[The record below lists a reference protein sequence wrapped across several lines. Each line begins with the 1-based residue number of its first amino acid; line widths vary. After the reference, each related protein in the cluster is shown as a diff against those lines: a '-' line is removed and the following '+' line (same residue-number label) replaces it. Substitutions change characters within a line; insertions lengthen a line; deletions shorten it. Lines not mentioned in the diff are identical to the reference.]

1 MNFSFDASVT
11 GQQRQWFMDAVGRI
25 KFPINLLAVDV
36 LVETVVEPPCPGHKD
51 IACTSD
57 DGGGHYTIHLKQNLD
72 DPSGVV
78 LSVAPHEV
86 KRFFQE
92 VVAHE
97 VAHIVGF
104 IKIPDDATK
113 TTVAALFRRGG
124 EVGAGNPAGELADW
138 SQALDPWEDRIVE
151 AVAEVIKDTMLA
163 PQNRTY
169 DNRTNWTISEADFQ
183 TLMGIVVPW
192 VPPTPGAPG
201 VYNHV
206 DYEWNG
212 LELADVENATSTPV
226 NGTTGLQDFPEVT
239 NLLANQE
246 GYLGP
251 RNSGHTVAVD
261 LGAADYIKLRIWLY
275 AHYAGPPDFGAD
287 QPTGHHFDLRIGPT
301 GGPLLNVTV
310 DDIDLVWEARAAQP
324 DWQATEWQWRGY
336 MDIDGRAIND
346 YCIANGHAPV
356 FHLVRDWG
364 TAYGGSG
371 NITWNPWDGSLGLL
385 HDHII
390 LEWMTANAVIAD
402 PGVPQAKYDWP
413 YADPWMTVDPGETGV
428 MRYGSR

>member
-11 GQQRQWFMDAVGRI
+11 GQQRQWFLDAIGRI

-72 DPSGVV
+72 DPTGVV
-78 LSVAPHEV
+78 LGVAPNEV

-92 VVAHE
+92 TVAHE

-124 EVGAGNPAGELADW
+124 EVGAGNPAGELGDW
-138 SQALDPWEDRIVE
+138 NQTIDPWEDRIIE

-169 DNRTNWTISEADFQ
+169 DNRTNWTIDEADFQ
-183 TLMGIVVPW
+183 TFMGIVVPW
-192 VPPTPGAPG
+192 VPPTPAAPG
-201 VYNHV
+201 VFNHQ
-206 DYEWNG
+206 DYEWSG
-212 LELADVENATSTPV
+212 LELADVENTTATPPD
-226 NGTTGLQDFPEVT
+226 GTSGLQAFPESAA
-239 NLLANQE
+239 LLANQQ
-246 GYLGP
+246 GYVGP
-251 RNSGHTVAVD
+251 RNGAHNAAID
-261 LGAADYIKLRIWLY
+261 LNAADYVRMRLWLY
-275 AHYAGPPDFGAD
+275 GNASIGPA
-287 QPTGHHFDLRIGPT
+287 QPTGHLFDLRVGPAIA
-301 GGPLLNVTV
+301 PLLNISVSDT
-310 DDIDLVWEARAAQP
+310 DMTWEAHGAQP
-324 DWQATEWQWRGY
+324 DWQVALWGYRGY
-336 MDIDGRAIND
+336 IDFDGRAINN
-346 YCIANGHAPV
+346 YCIANGHSPV
-356 FHLVRDWG
+356 FQLTRDWG
-364 TAYGGSG
+364 YASG
-371 NITWNPWDGSLGLL
+371 TDIVWNPWDGGAGLL
-385 HDHII
+385 RDHLV
-390 LEWMTANAVIAD
+390 LEWLDATAIAFD

-428 MRYGSR
+428 MRYSSR